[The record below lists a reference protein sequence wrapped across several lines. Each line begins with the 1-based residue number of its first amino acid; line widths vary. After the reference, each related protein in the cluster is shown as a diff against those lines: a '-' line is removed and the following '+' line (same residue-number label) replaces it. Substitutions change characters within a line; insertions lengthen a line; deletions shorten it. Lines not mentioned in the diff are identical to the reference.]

1 MKRVLNVLNRIWKS
15 LKNLFLYLFAF
26 GKAKKVL
33 SVLEEEAIMSPTKII
48 IRNFRRNKLAMGG
61 LIVFV
66 LLILS
71 VFSLSWIIP
80 LDISESSGIQKNIAP
95 GINYLN
101 YPKQLEREG
110 VKMISSGNSFSVGLS
125 NTGKVYVWGVDTTQ
139 KVKSIPAAV
148 KAANI
153 VWVSA
158 GSTHIVAVTDTG
170 EFIGWGLNNH
180 GQASIPE
187 VKQAFFDTDP
197 IAKALAGD
205 EFTAAITE
213 SGKLHVWGAVRNRS
227 LDRNYHLTLTKTVK
241 DIAVGPSNVLVLFA
255 DGTIQVVGGSVLQI
269 PNPDN
274 PLQPIVPEQLRIP
287 PDILRNG
294 TVNVVDIQVIDKNGV
309 ALDDQGN
316 VYVWG
321 EQGTG
326 MNDAPE
332 NALTNVIKIGAGRR
346 HVVVIKNDGSIVTW
360 GDNTYN
366 QTRLTRKIENG
377 KFTELF
383 ITQFQNYALYEDG
396 KIAAW
401 GNSGFLF
408 GTDEWGRDVFTRI
421 IHGGRISLIVGAVA
435 VLISSF
441 IGVTVGMIS
450 GFYGKMVDM
459 LLMRF
464 AEIVASFPFLPLA
477 ITLSVA
483 FGARLNQNER
493 LLMIMVVLGVLSWT
507 GLARLVRGQILSER
521 EKDFVLAAKATGIR
535 ERHIITRHILP
546 NIINIVIV
554 SMTLGYAG
562 TLLTEAGLS
571 YLGFG
576 VVPPSPSWGNMLT
589 GAQSTDVMQN
599 FWWRWMIPGL
609 AVITAALSINLV
621 GDGLR
626 EAMDPKAN
634 ER

>member
-1 MKRVLNVLNRIWKS
+1 MKRILNVLNRIWKS

-26 GKAKKVL
+26 GKAKKTL

-48 IRNFRRNKLAMGG
+48 IKNFRRNKLAMGG

-66 LLILS
+66 LLIVS
-71 VFSLSWIIP
+71 VFSLSWAIP
-80 LDISESSGIQKNIAP
+80 LDISESSGIQKNLAP
-95 GINYLN
+95 GMNYLN

-110 VKMISSGNSFSVGLS
+110 VAMISSGNSFSVGLS
-125 NTGKVYVWGVDTTQ
+125 NTGNVYVWGVNTRN
-139 KVKSIPAAV
+139 VKSIPAAV
-148 KAANI
+148 KNSNI

-158 GSTHIVAVTDTG
+158 GSTHIVAITDTG
-170 EFIGWGLNNH
+170 EFIGWGLDNH
-180 GQASIPE
+180 GQASVPE

-197 IAKALAGD
+197 IVKAVAGD
-205 EFTAAITE
+205 EFTAVITE
-213 SGKLHVWGAVRNRS
+213 SGKLHVWGAIRNRI
-227 LDRNYHLTLTKTVK
+227 LDRNYHLTLLKPIK
-241 DIAVGPSNVLVLFA
+241 DIAVGPSNVVVLFT
-255 DGTIQVVGGSVLQI
+255 DGTIQVVGGSILQI
-269 PNPDN
+269 PDADN
-274 PLQPIVPEQLRIP
+274 PFTPIIPEQLRIP
-287 PDILRNG
+287 PEVLRDG
-294 TVNVVDIQVIDKNGV
+294 TVTVIDIQIVDKNGV

-321 EQGTG
+321 ELGTG
-326 MNDAPE
+326 INNAPVE
-332 NALTNVIKIGAGRR
+332 ALTDVIQIGAGRR
-346 HVVVIKNDGSIVTW
+346 HVVVLKSDGSLVTW
-360 GDNTYN
+360 GNNSYRQLN
-366 QTRLTRKIENG
+366 MTRKIENG
-377 KFTELF
+377 TFTQLF

-401 GNSGFLF
+401 GNPGFLF

-493 LLMIMVVLGVLSWT
+493 LFMIMVVLGVLSWT

-521 EKDFVLAAKATGIR
+521 EKDFVMAAKATGIR

-546 NIINIVIV
+546 NVINIVIV